1 MCFRTMGKCWKG
13 RRTAREGRENSKTLK
28 NHISVSSSYSERKEK
43 IFLTGFFFLFDGAKT
58 LFINYLPFIE
68 THKFATVL
76 FVLRITMKQTRL
88 IVFIFLCIFLYF
100 CRKSETFYCIFKI
113 NITMALLKLLTH
125 VQHVYDVTKNGYV
138 TKTSYSVRLPLLDI
152 IDKI

>member
-68 THKFATVL
+68 THKVCYC
-76 FVLRITMKQTRL
+76 FVCFKNHNEANSSNCIY
-88 IVFIFLCIFLYF
+88 IPVYFFVFL
-100 CRKSETFYCIFKI
+100 
-113 NITMALLKLLTH
+113 
-125 VQHVYDVTKNGYV
+125 
-138 TKTSYSVRLPLLDI
+138 
-152 IDKI
+152 

>member
-58 LFINYLPFIE
+58 LFLNYLPFIE

-88 IVFIFLCIFLYF
+88 IVFILLCIFMYF